1 MVNVKPLQVVLTTLF
16 IMSTKVILI
25 RIIGDGDG
33 DGEPLPNSRKKF
45 NPMSAKD
52 LEATI
57 RYMNPTMDAFTLE
70 KNGCICAVND
80 KTLESGDYNIEI
92 CTAEVAGN

>member
-1 MVNVKPLQVVLTTLF
+1 
-16 IMSTKVILI
+16 MSTIILI

-33 DGEPLPNSRKKF
+33 DGEPFIDSRKLF

-57 RYMNPTMDAFTLE
+57 RYMNPTMNAFALE
-70 KNGCICAVND
+70 KNGRICAVND
-80 KTLESGDYNIEI
+80 KILESGDYSIEI
-92 CTAEVAGN
+92 RTAEVAGN

>member
-1 MVNVKPLQVVLTTLF
+1 MAT
-16 IMSTKVILI
+16 IILI

-33 DGEPLPNSRKKF
+33 DGDDEGEPFINSRKLF

-57 RYMNPTMDAFTLE
+57 RYMNPTMNAFRRGQVIRRHLSL
-70 KNGCICAVND
+70 CD
-80 KTLESGDYNIEI
+80 HRS
-92 CTAEVAGN
+92 